1 MTSISLFSHRLLL
14 NRVKGMVRKTLH
26 SPFFT
31 SVPRNSDL
39 TNKPE
44 VDDTFILP
52 EDMAP
57 APKRK
62 IPAGKFD

>member
-1 MTSISLFSHRLLL
+1 
-14 NRVKGMVRKTLH
+14 MVRKTLH

-39 TNKPE
+39 ANKPK

-52 EDMAP
+52 EDMVP
-57 APKRK
+57 APKRE
-62 IPAGKFD
+62 IPAGKLD